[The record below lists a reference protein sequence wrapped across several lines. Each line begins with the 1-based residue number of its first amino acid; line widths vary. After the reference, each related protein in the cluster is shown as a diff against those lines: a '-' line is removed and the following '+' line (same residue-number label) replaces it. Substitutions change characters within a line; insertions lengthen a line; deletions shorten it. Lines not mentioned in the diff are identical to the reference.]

1 LTLTVIGSDFVASSL
16 VDWNGVALTT
26 TYVSST
32 KLTASVPVSDLSST
46 GSANITVVNPA
57 PGGGT
62 SGILSFTIDAS
73 NPVPTITTLSPASAA
88 AGSLA
93 LTLTVDG
100 TNFVSSSVVD
110 WNGSP
115 LATTYVN
122 ATQLRASVPA
132 SDLASAGS
140 ANVTVVNSTPGG
152 GTSGA
157 LSFAI
162 TPTNPAP
169 TLGVITPTSTAA
181 GSTGFTL
188 TVNGSGFI
196 AASAVDW
203 NGSPLT
209 TTYVNASQVTAAV
222 PASDLTSAGIASVT
236 VVNPAP
242 GGGTS
247 TAASFTINPSNPVPS
262 VASLLPTSAA
272 AGAAGFTLTVGGSGF
287 VAASAVD
294 WNGTPLTTTYVSAT
308 QLTAAVPASDLTD
321 AGSASVTVFSPAPGG
336 GSSNTLSFGIIANN
350 PAPLVTSLSPTGAT
364 AGSAGFTLTV
374 DGTDFLSTSVVQ
386 WNGVALTTSYVN
398 ASQLTAAVPA
408 ADLSI
413 VTSASITVFNPAPGG
428 GTSSVTPFPI
438 SDASGATAYIRQWAQ
453 YNAYPGNNSTAWN
466 VTLSNVLAGSTI
478 YVVGTWPN
486 FTTSY
491 PTMAVT
497 DSGKNAYTLL
507 DRYDDRTLLN
517 LGIQGTQSIGHW
529 YAANVPAGTYTV
541 NMSPKPGTWEDFAGL
556 WVCEVAGV
564 SSTPLQGHGLN
575 FQASVPPGSNTLTV
589 SATSSIANNLMIAVS
604 FDDVD
609 ATAPTVPLLGTAF
622 SDAGQ
627 LWDFFKAGRPSGRAE
642 YALFGAAGL
651 QTATFSPEEAAGPHA
666 SGSQLPNYLTV
677 TAIFY

>member
-1 LTLTVIGSDFVASSL
+1 
-16 VDWNGVALTT
+16 
-26 TYVSST
+26 
-32 KLTASVPVSDLSST
+32 
-46 GSANITVVNPA
+46 
-57 PGGGT
+57 
-62 SGILSFTIDAS
+62 
-73 NPVPTITTLSPASAA
+73 
-88 AGSLA
+88 
-93 LTLTVDG
+93 
-100 TNFVSSSVVD
+100 
-110 WNGSP
+110 
-115 LATTYVN
+115 
-122 ATQLRASVPA
+122 
-132 SDLASAGS
+132 
-140 ANVTVVNSTPGG
+140 
-152 GTSGA
+152 
-157 LSFAI
+157 
-162 TPTNPAP
+162 
-169 TLGVITPTSTAA
+169 
-181 GSTGFTL
+181 
-188 TVNGSGFI
+188 
-196 AASAVDW
+196 
-203 NGSPLT
+203 
-209 TTYVNASQVTAAV
+209 
-222 PASDLTSAGIASVT
+222 
-236 VVNPAP
+236 
-242 GGGTS
+242 
-247 TAASFTINPSNPVPS
+247 
-262 VASLLPTSAA
+262 
-272 AGAAGFTLTVGGSGF
+272 
-287 VAASAVD
+287 
-294 WNGTPLTTTYVSAT
+294 
-308 QLTAAVPASDLTD
+308 
-321 AGSASVTVFSPAPGG
+321 
-336 GSSNTLSFGIIANN
+336 
-350 PAPLVTSLSPTGAT
+350 
-364 AGSAGFTLTV
+364 
-374 DGTDFLSTSVVQ
+374 
-386 WNGVALTTSYVN
+386 
-398 ASQLTAAVPA
+398 
-408 ADLSI
+408 
-413 VTSASITVFNPAPGG
+413 
-428 GTSSVTPFPI
+428 VTPFPI